1 MRPSEEAGPSLD
13 LRLATP
19 TAALWAG
26 AALAGRWVPPP
37 AGLAAVAGV
46 GGLAVLA
53 GVALWARDHAR
64 NGAGADVG
72 GRVRGSRAPRERPG
86 RRRRASIA
94 VAVTAAV
101 AAGVLIAGV
110 GGQDRRTGVLA
121 ELASRSATISAE
133 LVVTDDPRPSARSA
147 AGSAGGTRTIL
158 VPARIVRLAT
168 GRAGGAAPARFSA
181 RRATAAEVGLDSG
194 QASVGL
200 PGMRTVS
207 AGAAPTGD
215 VAARLDVP
223 VLVLAVVGGDD
234 RWSGLLPSTR
244 VAVTG
249 RLGSPQPGDQIG
261 AVLLVRGRPRQVRGP
276 VWYQRLAGR
285 LRADL
290 RSAASGLPQPARG
303 LFPGLVDG
311 DVSGL
316 DPALRDDF
324 RAAGLTHLT
333 AVSGGNVMITIGAV
347 LAALRRTRTGVRSRA
362 LWAAGTIVGFVVVA
376 RPSASVLRAA
386 AMGLL
391 GVVATGTGRGSSVL
405 PALAGSVAVLLLAR
419 PELAL
424 SAGFALS
431 VLATAGIVVL
441 APAWRD
447 RLARRLPGRLGRL
460 AEGVAVAAAA
470 QVACTPVIAWIG
482 GGVSLVA
489 IPANVAAEV
498 AVAPVTVLGLA
509 ALAAGP
515 VSGRLARWVAWLA
528 GWPCRWLVL
537 VAHTAAHLPGAT
549 MGWPGGPVGALAA
562 AAALPAGYGLLR
574 RRWGRLACVA
584 LLSGLLTA
592 RALASQAPAPAS
604 PVAGF
609 YHPAKRLQP
618 TSGRGAPGLPNGDRP
633 TIQISWGVG
642 GRAAQAT
649 WAATQEYA
657 RQPLAPGQAARPP
670 PAGARS

>member
-1 MRPSEEAGPSLD
+1 MAD
-13 LRLATP
+13 
-19 TAALWAG
+19 
-26 AALAGRWVPPP
+26 RWVPSP
-37 AGLAAVAGV
+37 AGLVAVAGV
-46 GGLAVLA
+46 GGLAALLGTV
-53 GVALWARDHAR
+53 LWAREHAR
-64 NGAGADVG
+64 TGFGADARRRDPGVATSPEP
-72 GRVRGSRAPRERPG
+72 RDGSR
-86 RRRRASIA
+86 RATRA
-94 VAVTAAV
+94 GAVTAAV
-101 AAGVLIAGV
+101 AAGVFVAGV
-110 GGQDRRTGVLA
+110 GGQDRRAGVLA
-121 ELASRSATISAE
+121 QLASRSATISAE

-147 AGSAGGTRTIL
+147 AGSVGGTRTIL

-168 GRAGGAAPARFSA
+168 GRAVGAVSGARLSGPGATPAVPAPAAGGGSGAGQAGSRRPGGRSSPASGAA
-181 RRATAAEVGLDSG
+181 AA
-194 QASVGL
+194 
-200 PGMRTVS
+200 
-207 AGAAPTGD
+207 D
-215 VAARLDVP
+215 VTARLDVP
-223 VLVLAVVGGDD
+223 VLVLALVGGDD

-244 VAVTG
+244 VMATG
-249 RLGSPQPGDQIG
+249 RLGPPQPGDQIG
-261 AVLLVRGRPRQVRGP
+261 AVLLVHGPPRQVRGP
-276 VWYQRLAGR
+276 AWYQRLAGR

-290 RSAASGLPQPARG
+290 RITASGLPQPARG

-419 PELAL
+419 PDLAL

-431 VLATAGIVVL
+431 VLATAGIVIV
-441 APAWRD
+441 APGWRD

-470 QVACTPVIAWIG
+470 QLACTPVIAWIG

-498 AVAPVTVLGLA
+498 AVAPVTVLGLV

-515 VSGRLARWVAWLA
+515 VSGRLAGWVAWLA

-537 VAHTAAHLPGAT
+537 VAQTAAHLPGAT
-549 MGWPGGPVGALAA
+549 MGWPGGPAGALAA
-562 AAALPAGYGLLR
+562 VAALPAGYGLLR
-574 RRWGRLACVA
+574 RRWGRRACVA
-584 LLSGLLTA
+584 LLAGLLTA
-592 RALASQAPAPAS
+592 RSLASHKPATPIAEIFPAVQAS
-604 PVAGF
+604 
-609 YHPAKRLQP
+609 
-618 TSGRGAPGLPNGDRP
+618 D
-633 TIQISWGVG
+633 
-642 GRAAQAT
+642 
-649 WAATQEYA
+649 A
-657 RQPLAPGQAARPP
+657 RRQ
-670 PAGARS
+670 

>member
-1 MRPSEEAGPSLD
+1 VAD
-13 LRLATP
+13 
-19 TAALWAG
+19 
-26 AALAGRWVPPP
+26 RWVPSP
-37 AGLAAVAGV
+37 AGLVAVAGI
-46 GGLAVLA
+46 GGLAALLGTV
-53 GVALWARDHAR
+53 LWARRHAR
-64 NGAGADVG
+64 TGFGADA
-72 GRVRGSRAPRERPG
+72 RSRNPEVATPPERPG
-86 RRRRASIA
+86 GSRPATLA
-94 VAVTAAV
+94 VAVAAAV
-101 AAGVLIAGV
+101 AAGVFVAGV
-110 GGQDRRTGVLA
+110 GGQDRRAGVLA
-121 ELASRSATISAE
+121 QLASRSATISAE

-147 AGSAGGTRTIL
+147 TGSAGGTRTIL

-168 GRAGGAAPARFSA
+168 GRAVGAVSGARLSGLGAAPAAPAPAAGGGSGAEQAGSRRPGA
-181 RRATAAEVGLDSG
+181 RSSP
-194 QASVGL
+194 AS
-200 PGMRTVS
+200 
-207 AGAAPTGD
+207 GAAAAD

-223 VLVLAVVGGDD
+223 VLVLALVGGDD

-244 VAVTG
+244 VMVTG
-249 RLGSPQPGDQIG
+249 RLDPPQPGDQIG
-261 AVLLVRGRPRQVRGP
+261 AVLLVHGSPRRVRGP

-290 RSAASGLPQPARG
+290 RIAASGLPQPARG

-419 PELAL
+419 PDLAL

-431 VLATAGIVVL
+431 VLATAGIVIV
-441 APAWRD
+441 APGWRD

-470 QVACTPVIAWIG
+470 QLACTPVIAWIG

-498 AVAPVTVLGLA
+498 AVAPVTVLGLV

-515 VSGRLARWVAWLA
+515 VSGRLAGWVAWLA

-537 VAHTAAHLPGAT
+537 VAQTAAQLPGAT
-549 MGWPGGPVGALAA
+549 MGWPGGPAGALAA
-562 AAALPAGYGLLR
+562 AAALPAGYRLLR
-574 RRWGRLACVA
+574 RRWGRRACVA
-584 LLSGLLTA
+584 LLAGLLTA
-592 RALASQAPAPAS
+592 RSLASHKSATPIAEIFPAVQAS
-604 PVAGF
+604 
-609 YHPAKRLQP
+609 
-618 TSGRGAPGLPNGDRP
+618 D
-633 TIQISWGVG
+633 
-642 GRAAQAT
+642 
-649 WAATQEYA
+649 A
-657 RQPLAPGQAARPP
+657 RRQ
-670 PAGARS
+670 

>member
-1 MRPSEEAGPSLD
+1 MAD
-13 LRLATP
+13 
-19 TAALWAG
+19 
-26 AALAGRWVPPP
+26 RWVPSP
-37 AGLAAVAGV
+37 AGLVAVAGV
-46 GGLAVLA
+46 GGLAALLGTV
-53 GVALWARDHAR
+53 LWAREHAR
-64 NGAGADVG
+64 TGFGADARRRDPGVATSPEP
-72 GRVRGSRAPRERPG
+72 RDGSR
-86 RRRRASIA
+86 RATLA

-101 AAGVLIAGV
+101 AAGVFVAGV
-110 GGQDRRTGVLA
+110 GGQDRRAGVLA
-121 ELASRSATISAE
+121 QLASRSATISAE

-147 AGSAGGTRTIL
+147 AGSVGGTRTIL

-168 GRAGGAAPARFSA
+168 GRAVGAVSGARLSGPGATPAVPAPAAGGGSGAGQAGSRRPGGRSSPASGAA
-181 RRATAAEVGLDSG
+181 AA
-194 QASVGL
+194 
-200 PGMRTVS
+200 
-207 AGAAPTGD
+207 D
-215 VAARLDVP
+215 VTARLDVP
-223 VLVLAVVGGDD
+223 VLVLALVGGDD

-244 VAVTG
+244 VMATG
-249 RLGSPQPGDQIG
+249 RLGPPQPGDQIG
-261 AVLLVRGRPRQVRGP
+261 AVLLVHGPPRQVRGP
-276 VWYQRLAGR
+276 AWYQRLAGR

-290 RSAASGLPQPARG
+290 RITASGLPQPARG

-419 PELAL
+419 PDLAL

-431 VLATAGIVVL
+431 VLATAGIVIV
-441 APAWRD
+441 APGWRD

-470 QVACTPVIAWIG
+470 QLACTPVIAWIG

-498 AVAPVTVLGLA
+498 AVAPVTVLGLV

-515 VSGRLARWVAWLA
+515 VSGRLAGWVAWLA

-537 VAHTAAHLPGAT
+537 VAQTAAHLPGAT
-549 MGWPGGPVGALAA
+549 MGWPGGPAGALAA
-562 AAALPAGYGLLR
+562 VAALPAGYGLLR
-574 RRWGRLACVA
+574 RRWGRRACVA
-584 LLSGLLTA
+584 LLAGLLTA
-592 RALASQAPAPAS
+592 RSLASHKPATPIAEIFPAVQAS
-604 PVAGF
+604 
-609 YHPAKRLQP
+609 
-618 TSGRGAPGLPNGDRP
+618 D
-633 TIQISWGVG
+633 
-642 GRAAQAT
+642 
-649 WAATQEYA
+649 A
-657 RQPLAPGQAARPP
+657 RRQ
-670 PAGARS
+670 